1 MLTKKGFRV
10 KSSSGEEKQRG
21 LLPWPGF
28 ALLAWP
34 QEGQLMANNR
44 HQPAH
49 PRASVGH
56 CSGGDLLFP
65 QFSSGKRRDGAGQVG
80 TEYPRGHGLHPPFS
94 LSAFMDSGVKSVSV
108 QQQGLHNH

>member
-1 MLTKKGFRV
+1 M

-65 QFSSGKRRDGAGQVG
+65 QFSSGKRRMEQARWEQNIPEAMVC
-80 TEYPRGHGLHPPFS
+80 THH
-94 LSAFMDSGVKSVSV
+94 SV
-108 QQQGLHNH
+108 